1 VTKPVP
7 RLLPADLE
15 ESVHS
20 LVYATPHVAEVKE
33 LLVVSASRAIVTHM
47 SLGSLISDT
56 PGRVSSSVCAPRCC
70 RAAFASRKGKVQAEL
85 IVVHACMQVREQLA
99 LKYGQVMMQE
109 AQSNLSFNAPLR
121 IVQLLSYHPPS
132 KVLAH

>member
-1 VTKPVP
+1 M
-7 RLLPADLE
+7 
-15 ESVHS
+15 
-20 LVYATPHVAEVKE
+20 
-33 LLVVSASRAIVTHM
+33 SASRAMM
-47 SLGSLISDT
+47 SHTCPWAAESAIRPVAFRAAFAL
-56 PGRVSSSVCAPRCC
+56 

-99 LKYGQVMMQE
+99 LKYGQIMMQE